1 MVVETKK
8 PFSAGQPP
16 GKYRVLVNRPNAI
29 AACCLIT
36 SQTKKKRLSRLA
48 WERKVFNQCGQI
60 SFALWVMSYHI
71 LHLLSHNL
79 KVRIKLDQLHITDLD
94 SGTDKSVPLAD
105 VAVIVCAARDT
116 EFSSSS
122 LRRMAELN
130 VLLLICNEKF
140 EPCAITLP
148 YYRPTNTELLRRQ
161 IEWTPE
167 WKTAMW
173 RQIITAKVRNQAAN
187 LAHLKR
193 AHTVLDEIAK
203 RCENQ
208 RSGMKSP
215 AMHRMQ
221 VRRIALRPSLAT
233 LTASKRAAFLSDSP
247 DACESRA
254 ARHYWKHLLPRLSEW
269 QETDEKRRVPG
280 TREGVNGMLDYGYA
294 ILRTAVLRSLAAHGF
309 IAAIGI
315 AHAAKAGS
323 FALADD
329 VMEPLR
335 PWIDRELRQFVQGG
349 KRPMQEWMR
358 QAVSRFATGSFHQPE
373 QNAAAECH

>member
-1 MVVETKK
+1 
-8 PFSAGQPP
+8 
-16 GKYRVLVNRPNAI
+16 
-29 AACCLIT
+29 
-36 SQTKKKRLSRLA
+36 
-48 WERKVFNQCGQI
+48 
-60 SFALWVMSYHI
+60 MSYHI
-71 LHLLSHNL
+71 LHLLSPSL
-79 KVRIKLDQLHITDLD
+79 KVRIKLDQLHITDME
-94 SGTDKSVPLAD
+94 SGTDKSVPLPD
-105 VAVIVCAARDT
+105 VAVVVCAARDT
-116 EFSSSS
+116 EFSASS

-130 VLLLICNEKF
+130 VLLLVCNEKF
-140 EPCAITLP
+140 EPCAVTLP
-148 YYRPTNTELLRRQ
+148 YYRPTSTELLRRQ

-193 AHTVLDEIAK
+193 AHSVLMEIAK
-203 RCENQ
+203 RCESAKPVGDDA
-208 RSGMKSP
+208 RSLKSDESLVTSTP
-215 AMHRMQ
+215 TTK
-221 VRRIALRPSLAT
+221 PSLAT

-254 ARHYWKHLLPRLSEW
+254 ARHYWKHFLPRLSEW

-280 TREGVNGMLDYGYA
+280 TRAGVNGMLDYGYA

-315 AHAAKAGS
+315 HHAAKAGS

-335 PWIDRELRQFVQGG
+335 PWIDRELGIFLQGG

-358 QAVSRFATGSFHQPE
+358 QSVSVLQLEVVMGRNKVRLLNAIDLCVQSFAD
-373 QNAAAECH
+373 AALRRMPGALKIPMLP

>member
-1 MVVETKK
+1 
-8 PFSAGQPP
+8 
-16 GKYRVLVNRPNAI
+16 
-29 AACCLIT
+29 
-36 SQTKKKRLSRLA
+36 
-48 WERKVFNQCGQI
+48 
-60 SFALWVMSYHI
+60 MSYHI

-79 KVRIKLDQLHITDLD
+79 KVRVKLDQLHVTDLD

-130 VLLLICNEKF
+130 VLLLICNEKY

-148 YYRPTNTELLRRQ
+148 YYRATNTELLRRQ

-167 WKTAMW
+167 WKTALW

-193 AHTVLDEIAK
+193 AHSVLTEIAN
-203 RCENQ
+203 RCCEQ
-208 RSGMKSP
+208 AAPSSVLRTPSPPLGEKDGM
-215 AMHRMQ
+215 RGQ
-221 VRRIALRPSLAT
+221 RPSLAT
-233 LTASKRAAFLSDSP
+233 LTASRRAAFLSDTP

-269 QETDEKRRVPG
+269 QQTGEKNRVPG

-315 AHAAKAGS
+315 AHTAKAGS

-335 PWIDRELRQFVQGG
+335 PWIDRELKVFLQGG
-349 KRPMQEWMR
+349 PRPMIEWMR
-358 QAVSRFATGSFHQPE
+358 QAVSVLQLEVPINRSKLRLLNAIDVYVQSFAD
-373 QNAAAECH
+373 AAMSRMPLALKIPMLP

>member
-1 MVVETKK
+1 
-8 PFSAGQPP
+8 
-16 GKYRVLVNRPNAI
+16 
-29 AACCLIT
+29 
-36 SQTKKKRLSRLA
+36 
-48 WERKVFNQCGQI
+48 
-60 SFALWVMSYHI
+60 
-71 LHLLSHNL
+71 
-79 KVRIKLDQLHITDLD
+79 
-94 SGTDKSVPLAD
+94 
-105 VAVIVCAARDT
+105 
-116 EFSSSS
+116 
-122 LRRMAELN
+122 LN
-130 VLLLICNEKF
+130 VLLLVCNEKF

-161 IEWTPE
+161 IEWMPE

-193 AHTVLDEIAK
+193 AHTILTSIAE
-203 RCENQ
+203 RCTKG
-208 RSGMKSP
+208 SITSAAAPDDSP
-215 AMHRMQ
+215 LSESPETDLAPTPQ
-221 VRRIALRPSLAT
+221 KISLAT
-233 LTASKRAAFLSDSP
+233 ITASKRSAFLLNSP
-247 DACESRA
+247 NACESRA

-358 QAVSRFATGSFHQPE
+358 QAVSVLQMEVSINRNKMRLLNAIDVYVQSFAD
-373 QNAAAECH
+373 AAMTRTPSLLKIPMLP

>member
-1 MVVETKK
+1 
-8 PFSAGQPP
+8 
-16 GKYRVLVNRPNAI
+16 
-29 AACCLIT
+29 
-36 SQTKKKRLSRLA
+36 
-48 WERKVFNQCGQI
+48 
-60 SFALWVMSYHI
+60 MSYHI

-79 KVRIKLDQLHITDLD
+79 KVRIKLDQLHVTDLD

-105 VAVIVCAARDT
+105 VAVIVCASRDT

-122 LRRMAELN
+122 LRLMAELN

-140 EPCAITLP
+140 EPCSITLP
-148 YYRPTNTELLRRQ
+148 YYRSTNTELLRRQ
-161 IEWTPE
+161 IQWTPE

-193 AHTVLDEIAK
+193 AHTLLTTIAE
-203 RCENQ
+203 RCANPIPVAAPRQ
-208 RSGMKSP
+208 SP
-215 AMHRMQ
+215 ADEE
-221 VRRIALRPSLAT
+221 VRRSPETPLRPSLAT

-247 DACESRA
+247 EASESRA

-269 QETDEKRRVPG
+269 QQTEEKNRVPG

-315 AHAAKAGS
+315 AHTAKAGS

-335 PWIDRELRQFVQGG
+335 PWIDRELKVFLQGG

-358 QAVSRFATGSFHQPE
+358 QAVSVLQIEVAINRNKMRLLNAIDLYVQSFADASMSRTPLLLKIPMLP
-373 QNAAAECH
+373 

>member
-1 MVVETKK
+1 
-8 PFSAGQPP
+8 
-16 GKYRVLVNRPNAI
+16 
-29 AACCLIT
+29 
-36 SQTKKKRLSRLA
+36 
-48 WERKVFNQCGQI
+48 
-60 SFALWVMSYHI
+60 MSYHI

-79 KVRIKLDQLHITDLD
+79 RIRLKLDQLHITDD
-94 SGTDKSVPLAD
+94 EKGTERTVPLAD
-105 VAVIVCAARDT
+105 VSVIVCAAKNA

-148 YYRPTNTELLRRQ
+148 YYRATNTELLRRQ

-173 RQIITAKVRNQAAN
+173 RQIVTAKVRNQAAN
-187 LAHLKR
+187 LAHLKQ
-193 AHTVLDEIAK
+193 AHTVLSEIAA
-203 RCENQ
+203 RCAAGNMQTRNETSDMAGHENN
-208 RSGMKSP
+208 SP
-215 AMHRMQ
+215 EIK
-221 VRRIALRPSLAT
+221 VSLAT
-233 LTASKRAAFLSDSP
+233 ITASKRAAFLSDSP
-247 DACESRA
+247 NASESRA

-269 QETDEKRRVPG
+269 QQTEEKNRVPG

-294 ILRTAVLRSLAAHGF
+294 IVRTAVLRSLAAHGF

-335 PWIDRELRQFVQGG
+335 PWIDRELRIFLQGG
-349 KRPMQEWMR
+349 PRPMQEWMR
-358 QAVSRFATGSFHQPE
+358 QAVSVLQLEVSMNRNKMRLLNAIDIYVQSFAD
-373 QNAAAECH
+373 AAMSRMPSPLKIPMLP

>member
-1 MVVETKK
+1 
-8 PFSAGQPP
+8 
-16 GKYRVLVNRPNAI
+16 
-29 AACCLIT
+29 
-36 SQTKKKRLSRLA
+36 
-48 WERKVFNQCGQI
+48 
-60 SFALWVMSYHI
+60 
-71 LHLLSHNL
+71 
-79 KVRIKLDQLHITDLD
+79 
-94 SGTDKSVPLAD
+94 VPLAD
-105 VAVIVCAARDT
+105 VAVIICAARDT
-116 EFSSSS
+116 EFSASS

-130 VLLLICNEKF
+130 VLLLVCNEKY

-167 WKTAMW
+167 WKIQMW

-193 AHTVLDEIAK
+193 AHTILTSIAE
-203 RCENQ
+203 RCAKGSAAVSTARDDVPLSE
-208 RSGMKSP
+208 SP
-215 AMHRMQ
+215 DTNDISNEGAHGPTK
-221 VRRIALRPSLAT
+221 VSLAT
-233 LTASKRAAFLSDSP
+233 ITASKRAAFLLDSP
-247 DACESRA
+247 NACESRA

-269 QETDEKRRVPG
+269 QETNEKRRIPG

-294 ILRTAVLRSLAAHGF
+294 ILRTAVLCSLAAHGF

-358 QAVSRFATGSFHQPE
+358 QAVSVLQLEVSVNRNKLRLLNAIDVYVQSFAD
-373 QNAAAECH
+373 AAMSRTPSLLKIPMLP

>member
-1 MVVETKK
+1 
-8 PFSAGQPP
+8 
-16 GKYRVLVNRPNAI
+16 
-29 AACCLIT
+29 
-36 SQTKKKRLSRLA
+36 
-48 WERKVFNQCGQI
+48 
-60 SFALWVMSYHI
+60 MSYHI

-79 KVRIKLDQLHITDLD
+79 KVRIKLDQLYITDLD

-193 AHTVLDEIAK
+193 AHTVLEEIAK
-203 RCENQ
+203 RCENPAS
-208 RSGMKSP
+208 RSGIRQRAGYMKTYGVRPQSSP
-215 AMHRMQ
+215 QRKT
-221 VRRIALRPSLAT
+221 SLAT

-315 AHAAKAGS
+315 AHAPKAGS

-358 QAVSRFATGSFHQPE
+358 QAVSVLQLEVPINRNKLRLLNAIDVYVQSFAD
-373 QNAAAECH
+373 AAMSRMPLALKIPMLP

>member
-1 MVVETKK
+1 
-8 PFSAGQPP
+8 
-16 GKYRVLVNRPNAI
+16 
-29 AACCLIT
+29 
-36 SQTKKKRLSRLA
+36 
-48 WERKVFNQCGQI
+48 
-60 SFALWVMSYHI
+60 MSYHI
-71 LHLLSHNL
+71 LHLLSHSL
-79 KVRIKLDQLHITDLD
+79 KVRIKLDQLHITDMD

-116 EFSSSS
+116 EFSASS

-130 VLLLICNEKF
+130 VLLLVCNEKF
-140 EPCAITLP
+140 EPCALTLP
-148 YYRPTNTELLRRQ
+148 YYRATSTELLRRQ

-167 WKTAMW
+167 WKTQMW

-193 AHTVLDEIAK
+193 AHSVLTEIAK
-203 RCENQ
+203 RCETG
-208 RSGMKSP
+208 RAAAPAASEDAPSSESP
-215 AMHRMQ
+215 APNF
-221 VRRIALRPSLAT
+221 VREGADNDTRGARAPQKISLAT
-233 LTASKRAAFLSDSP
+233 LTASKRAAFLSDTP

-269 QETDEKRRVPG
+269 QGTEEKRRVPG

-315 AHAAKAGS
+315 AHAPKAGS

-358 QAVSRFATGSFHQPE
+358 QSVSVLQLEVAMNGSRVRLLNAIDVYVQSFAD
-373 QNAAAECH
+373 AAMSRMPLTLRIPMLP

>member
-1 MVVETKK
+1 
-8 PFSAGQPP
+8 
-16 GKYRVLVNRPNAI
+16 
-29 AACCLIT
+29 
-36 SQTKKKRLSRLA
+36 
-48 WERKVFNQCGQI
+48 
-60 SFALWVMSYHI
+60 MSYHI
-71 LHLLSHNL
+71 LHLLSHSL
-79 KVRIKLDQLHITDLD
+79 KVRIKLDQLHITDLEK
-94 SGTDKSVPLAD
+94 GTNKTVPLAD

-116 EFSSSS
+116 EFSASS

-130 VLLLICNEKF
+130 VLLLVCNEKF

-187 LAHLKR
+187 LPHLKR
-193 AHTVLDEIAK
+193 AYSVLEEIAK
-203 RCENQ
+203 RCEKPNPVAAPRQ
-208 RSGMKSP
+208 S
-215 AMHRMQ
+215 AADEE
-221 VRRIALRPSLAT
+221 VRHSTEAPLHPSLAAI
-233 LTASKRAAFLSDSP
+233 TASKRAEFLSNSP
-247 DACESRA
+247 NACESRA

-269 QETDEKRRVPG
+269 QGTDEKHRVPG

-294 ILRTAVLRSLAAHGF
+294 IIRTAVLRSLAAHGF

-315 AHAAKAGS
+315 AHTAKAGS

-329 VMEPLR
+329 LVEPLR

-349 KRPMQEWMR
+349 KRPMDEWMR
-358 QAVSRFATGSFHQPE
+358 QAVAVLQLEVFVNRNRMRLLNAIDVYVQSFAD
-373 QNAAAECH
+373 AAMTRVPLALKIPMLP

>member
-1 MVVETKK
+1 
-8 PFSAGQPP
+8 
-16 GKYRVLVNRPNAI
+16 
-29 AACCLIT
+29 
-36 SQTKKKRLSRLA
+36 
-48 WERKVFNQCGQI
+48 
-60 SFALWVMSYHI
+60 MSYHI

-94 SGTDKSVPLAD
+94 AGTDKSVPLAD
-105 VAVIVCAARDT
+105 VAAIVCAARDT
-116 EFSSSS
+116 EFSASS

-130 VLLLICNEKF
+130 VLLLVCNEKF

-193 AHTVLDEIAK
+193 ANAVLTEIAK
-203 RCENQ
+203 RCENV
-208 RSGMKSP
+208 RPASSLSP
-215 AMHRMQ
+215 LPNQEIDRQDACPT
-221 VRRIALRPSLAT
+221 LKPSLAN
-233 LTASKRAAFLSDSP
+233 LTASKRAAFLSDAP

-269 QETDEKRRVPG
+269 QETGEKNRVPG

-315 AHAAKAGS
+315 AHVPKAGS

-335 PWIDRELRQFVQGG
+335 PWMDRELRLFLQGG
-349 KRPMQEWMR
+349 KRPMPEWMR
-358 QAVSRFATGSFHQPE
+358 QSVSVLQLEVTLNRGKLRLLNAIDVYVQSFAD
-373 QNAAAECH
+373 AALLRMPLALKIPMLP

>member
-1 MVVETKK
+1 
-8 PFSAGQPP
+8 
-16 GKYRVLVNRPNAI
+16 
-29 AACCLIT
+29 
-36 SQTKKKRLSRLA
+36 
-48 WERKVFNQCGQI
+48 
-60 SFALWVMSYHI
+60 MSYHI
-71 LHLLSHNL
+71 LHLLSHSL

-116 EFSSSS
+116 EFSASS

-130 VLLLICNEKF
+130 VLLLVCNEKF
-140 EPCAITLP
+140 EPSAVTLP
-148 YYRPTNTELLRRQ
+148 YYRATNTELLRRQ

-167 WKTAMW
+167 WKLQMW
-173 RQIITAKVRNQAAN
+173 RQIVTAKVRNQATN

-193 AHTVLDEIAK
+193 AHTVLEEIAR
-203 RCENQ
+203 RCENPTPVGDDV
-208 RSGMKSP
+208 RSLKSNQSLVTSP
-215 AMHRMQ
+215 PT
-221 VRRIALRPSLAT
+221 IRPSLAT
-233 LTASKRAAFLSDSP
+233 ITASKRAEYLLDTP
-247 DACESRA
+247 NACESRA

-269 QETDEKRRVPG
+269 QGTEETRRVPG
-280 TREGVNGMLDYGYA
+280 TRDGVNGMLDYGYA

-315 AHAAKAGS
+315 NHAAKAGS

-335 PWIDRELRQFVQGG
+335 PWMDRELKEFLQGG

-358 QAVSRFATGSFHQPE
+358 QSVSVLQLEVKLGRNKVRFLNAIDVYVQSFAD
-373 QNAAAECH
+373 AAMARIPAALKIPMLP

>member
-1 MVVETKK
+1 
-8 PFSAGQPP
+8 
-16 GKYRVLVNRPNAI
+16 
-29 AACCLIT
+29 
-36 SQTKKKRLSRLA
+36 
-48 WERKVFNQCGQI
+48 
-60 SFALWVMSYHI
+60 MSYHI

-79 KVRIKLDQLHITDLD
+79 RVRLKLDQLHISDLD
-94 SGTDKSVPLAD
+94 SGADKSVPLAD
-105 VAVIVCAARDT
+105 VAAIVCAARDT
-116 EFSSSS
+116 EFSASS

-193 AHTVLDEIAK
+193 AHAVLTEIAN
-203 RCENQ
+203 RCEKPASTGDDVKNLTSNPGIDQ
-208 RSGMKSP
+208 RLVTSSP
-215 AMHRMQ
+215 T
-221 VRRIALRPSLAT
+221 IIKPSLAT
-233 LTASKRAAFLSDSP
+233 LTASKRAAFLSDAP
-247 DACESRA
+247 DASESRA

-269 QETDEKRRVPG
+269 QQTDEKNRVPG

-315 AHAAKAGS
+315 AHTAKAGS

-335 PWIDRELRQFVQGG
+335 PWIDRELRLFLQGG
-349 KRPMQEWMR
+349 PRPMQEWMR
-358 QAVSRFATGSFHQPE
+358 QSVSVLQLEVSMNRSKLRLLNAVDVYVQSFAD
-373 QNAAAECH
+373 AALARTPFPLKIPMLP

>member
-1 MVVETKK
+1 MET
-8 PFSAGQPP
+8 
-16 GKYRVLVNRPNAI
+16 
-29 AACCLIT
+29 
-36 SQTKKKRLSRLA
+36 
-48 WERKVFNQCGQI
+48 
-60 SFALWVMSYHI
+60 
-71 LHLLSHNL
+71 
-79 KVRIKLDQLHITDLD
+79 
-94 SGTDKSVPLAD
+94 GTDKSVPLAD

-116 EFSSSS
+116 EFSASS

-148 YYRPTNTELLRRQ
+148 YYRATSTELLRRQ

-167 WKTAMW
+167 WKKAMW

-193 AHTVLDEIAK
+193 AHLVLTEIAK
-203 RCENQ
+203 RCELG
-208 RSGMKSP
+208 RPTAPVASDAPSSESP
-215 AMHRMQ
+215 APDVIREGADNDTRGARAPQ
-221 VRRIALRPSLAT
+221 SKISLAT
-233 LTASKRAAFLSDSP
+233 LTASKRAAFLSDTP

-254 ARHYWKHLLPRLSEW
+254 ARHYWKHLLPRLSES
-269 QETDEKRRVPG
+269 QGTDEKCRVPG

-315 AHAAKAGS
+315 AHAAKAGN

-358 QAVSRFATGSFHQPE
+358 QSVSVLQLEVPLGGSRVRLLNAIDLYVQSFA
-373 QNAAAECH
+373 NAAMSRMPLPLRIPMLP

>member
-1 MVVETKK
+1 
-8 PFSAGQPP
+8 
-16 GKYRVLVNRPNAI
+16 
-29 AACCLIT
+29 
-36 SQTKKKRLSRLA
+36 
-48 WERKVFNQCGQI
+48 
-60 SFALWVMSYHI
+60 MSYHI
-71 LHLLSHNL
+71 LHLLSHSL
-79 KVRIKLDQLHITDLD
+79 KVRIKLDQLHITDME

-116 EFSSSS
+116 EFSASS

-130 VLLLICNEKF
+130 VLLLVCNEKF
-140 EPCAITLP
+140 EPCALTLP
-148 YYRPTNTELLRRQ
+148 YYRATSTELLRRQ
-161 IEWTPE
+161 IEWTPD
-167 WKTAMW
+167 WKRAMW

-193 AHTVLDEIAK
+193 AHTVLEEIAK
-203 RCENQ
+203 RCEAGRASSRAETPDTDTARQ
-208 RSGMKSP
+208 EP
-215 AMHRMQ
+215 
-221 VRRIALRPSLAT
+221 RPTEAKISLAN
-233 LTASKRAAFLSDSP
+233 LTASKRAAFLSDTP

-269 QETDEKRRVPG
+269 QGTDEKRRVPG

-315 AHAAKAGS
+315 AHAPKAGS

-329 VMEPLR
+329 LMEPLR

-358 QAVSRFATGSFHQPE
+358 QSVSVLQLEVPVNGSRVRLLNAVDVYVQSFADAAMSRMPFPLRIPMLP
-373 QNAAAECH
+373 

>member
-1 MVVETKK
+1 
-8 PFSAGQPP
+8 
-16 GKYRVLVNRPNAI
+16 
-29 AACCLIT
+29 
-36 SQTKKKRLSRLA
+36 
-48 WERKVFNQCGQI
+48 
-60 SFALWVMSYHI
+60 MSYHI

-79 KVRIKLDQLHITDLD
+79 RVRLKLDQLHITDLD

-105 VAVIVCAARDT
+105 VAVIVCSTRDT
-116 EFSSSS
+116 EFSASS

-130 VLLLICNEKF
+130 VLLLVCNEKF
-140 EPCAITLP
+140 EPCSITLP

-161 IEWTPE
+161 IDWTPE

-193 AHTVLDEIAK
+193 AHTILDEIAK
-203 RCENQ
+203 RCEKGGDVSAQ
-208 RSGMKSP
+208 KIS
-215 AMHRMQ
+215 
-221 VRRIALRPSLAT
+221 VAT

-254 ARHYWKHLLPRLSEW
+254 ARHYWKHLLPRLSEL

-315 AHAAKAGS
+315 AHTAKAGS

-349 KRPMQEWMR
+349 KKPMQEWMR
-358 QAVSRFATGSFHQPE
+358 QAVAVLQLEVSINRNKMRLLNAIDVYVQSFADATLSRTPSLLKIPMLP
-373 QNAAAECH
+373 

>member
-1 MVVETKK
+1 
-8 PFSAGQPP
+8 
-16 GKYRVLVNRPNAI
+16 
-29 AACCLIT
+29 
-36 SQTKKKRLSRLA
+36 
-48 WERKVFNQCGQI
+48 
-60 SFALWVMSYHI
+60 MSYHI
-71 LHLLSHNL
+71 LHLLSHRL

-116 EFSSSS
+116 EFSASS

-140 EPCAITLP
+140 EPCSITLP
-148 YYRPTNTELLRRQ
+148 YYRATNTELLRRQ
-161 IEWTPE
+161 IEWKPE

-193 AHTVLDEIAK
+193 AHTVLTEIAN
-203 RCENQ
+203 RCEKPNPVAAFRQ
-208 RSGMKSP
+208 S
-215 AMHRMQ
+215 AADEE
-221 VRRIALRPSLAT
+221 VLLRPSLAT
-233 LTASKRAAFLSDSP
+233 ITASKRAGFHSDSP
-247 DACESRA
+247 EASESRA

-269 QETDEKRRVPG
+269 QQTNEKNRVPG

-315 AHAAKAGS
+315 AHTPKAGS

-335 PWIDRELRQFVQGG
+335 PWIDRELKVFLQGG
-349 KRPMQEWMR
+349 PRPMPEWMR
-358 QAVSRFATGSFHQPE
+358 QSVSVLQLEVAINRNKMRMLNAIDLYVQSFAD
-373 QNAAAECH
+373 AALSRTPSLLKIPMLP

>member
-1 MVVETKK
+1 
-8 PFSAGQPP
+8 
-16 GKYRVLVNRPNAI
+16 
-29 AACCLIT
+29 
-36 SQTKKKRLSRLA
+36 
-48 WERKVFNQCGQI
+48 
-60 SFALWVMSYHI
+60 MSYHI
-71 LHLLSHNL
+71 LHLLSHGL
-79 KVRIKLDQLHITDLD
+79 KVRIRLDQLHITDLD

-116 EFSSSS
+116 EFSASS

-148 YYRPTNTELLRRQ
+148 YYRATNTELLRRQ

-187 LAHLKR
+187 LADLKR
-193 AHTVLDEIAK
+193 THTLLSTIAE
-203 RCENQ
+203 RCEKPVAAVYDRRNESDDE
-208 RSGMKSP
+208 RSQTAATIK
-215 AMHRMQ
+215 
-221 VRRIALRPSLAT
+221 PSLAT
-233 LTASKRAAFLSDSP
+233 ITASKRAEFLSDTP

-254 ARHYWKHLLPRLSEW
+254 ARYYWKYLLPRLSEA
-269 QETDEKRRVPG
+269 QETDEKNRVPG

-315 AHAAKAGS
+315 AHVPKAGS

-335 PWIDRELRQFVQGG
+335 PWIDRELRLFVQGG
-349 KRPMQEWMR
+349 KKPMHEWMR
-358 QAVSRFATGSFHQPE
+358 QAVSVLQIEVRINRNKLRLLSAIDIYVQSFAD
-373 QNAAAECH
+373 AAMSRRPVILKIPMLP

>member
-1 MVVETKK
+1 
-8 PFSAGQPP
+8 
-16 GKYRVLVNRPNAI
+16 
-29 AACCLIT
+29 
-36 SQTKKKRLSRLA
+36 
-48 WERKVFNQCGQI
+48 
-60 SFALWVMSYHI
+60 MSYHI
-71 LHLLSHNL
+71 LHLLSHSL

-94 SGTDKSVPLAD
+94 KGTDKTVPLAD

-116 EFSSSS
+116 EFSASS

-161 IEWTPE
+161 IEWTSE

-193 AHTVLDEIAK
+193 AHTVLTSIAE
-203 RCENQ
+203 RCTKGGASASVASDDAPLSESSEPEVSQ
-208 RSGMKSP
+208 EGVSP
-215 AMHRMQ
+215 
-221 VRRIALRPSLAT
+221 IPKISLAT
-233 LTASKRAAFLSDSP
+233 ITASKRAAFLLDSP
-247 DACESRA
+247 NACESRA

-294 ILRTAVLRSLAAHGF
+294 ILRAAVLRSLAAHGF

-358 QAVSRFATGSFHQPE
+358 QAVSVLQLEVSINRNKMRLLNAVDVYVQSFAD
-373 QNAAAECH
+373 AAMTRMPSLLKIPMLP